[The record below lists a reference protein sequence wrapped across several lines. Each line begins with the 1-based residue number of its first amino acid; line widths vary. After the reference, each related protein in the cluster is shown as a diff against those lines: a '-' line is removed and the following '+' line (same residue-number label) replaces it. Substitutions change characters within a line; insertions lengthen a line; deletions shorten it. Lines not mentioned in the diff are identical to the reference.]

1 MDKTKVIFIDLAI
14 SNKQKYVCDIVEKL
28 FNDEKKTAVYVKD
41 SKDADTLDRLLWV
54 WKQDTFIPHII
65 AEEMIEELED
75 PVVIIKNKDILPK
88 TEALV
93 LFDPLPID
101 YFDLY
106 KIVIDFAEVYSPQK
120 TKESRT
126 RYKQVR
132 DADNYDLKF
141 IKLGEFLKQ

>member
-28 FNDEKKTAVYVKD
+28 FNDDKKTAVYVKD

-75 PVVIIKNKDILPK
+75 PVVIIKNKEILPK

-101 YFDLY
+101 YFNLY

-120 TKESRT
+120 AQESRK

>member
-28 FNDEKKTAVYVKD
+28 FNDGKNTAVYVKD

-65 AEEMIEELED
+65 AEEIIEELEE
-75 PVVIIKNKDILPK
+75 PVVIIKNKEILPK

-101 YFDLY
+101 HFDLY

-120 TKESRT
+120 AQESRT

-132 DADNYDLKF
+132 DSNGYDLKF

>member
-28 FNDEKKTAVYVKD
+28 FNDDKKTAVYVKD

>member
-1 MDKTKVIFIDLAI
+1 MDKTKVIFIDLTI

-28 FNDEKKTAVYVKD
+28 FNDDKNTAVYVKD
-41 SKDADTLDRLLWV
+41 SKDADMLDRLLWV

-75 PVVIIKNKDILPK
+75 PVVIIKNKEILPK

>member
-28 FNDEKKTAVYVKD
+28 FNDDKKTAVYVKD

-75 PVVIIKNKDILPK
+75 PVVIIKNKEILPK

-126 RYKQVR
+126 RYKQAR

>member
-28 FNDEKKTAVYVKD
+28 FNDGKNTAVYVKD

-65 AEEMIEELED
+65 AEEMIEELEE
-75 PVVIIKNKDILPK
+75 PVVIIKNKEILPK

-93 LFDPLPID
+93 LFDSLPID
-101 YFDLY
+101 YFNLY

>member
-28 FNDEKKTAVYVKD
+28 FNDDKKTAVYVKD

-126 RYKQVR
+126 RYKQAR
-132 DADNYDLKF
+132 DADKYDLKF

>member
-1 MDKTKVIFIDLAI
+1 MDKTKVIFIDLTI

-28 FNDEKKTAVYVKD
+28 FNDDKNTAVYVKD
-41 SKDADTLDRLLWV
+41 RKDADMLDRLLWV

-75 PVVIIKNKDILPK
+75 PVVIIKNKEILPK

-126 RYKQVR
+126 RYKQAR

>member
-28 FNDEKKTAVYVKD
+28 FNDDKNTAVYVKD

>member
-1 MDKTKVIFIDLAI
+1 
-14 SNKQKYVCDIVEKL
+14 
-28 FNDEKKTAVYVKD
+28 
-41 SKDADTLDRLLWV
+41 
-54 WKQDTFIPHII
+54 
-65 AEEMIEELED
+65 
-75 PVVIIKNKDILPK
+75 KNKDILPK

>member
-1 MDKTKVIFIDLAI
+1 MDKTKIIFIDLAI

-126 RYKQVR
+126 RYKQAR
-132 DADNYDLKF
+132 DADKYDLKF

>member
-1 MDKTKVIFIDLAI
+1 MDKTKVIFIDLTI

-28 FNDEKKTAVYVKD
+28 FNDDKNTAVYVKD
-41 SKDADTLDRLLWV
+41 SKDADMLDRLLWV

-75 PVVIIKNKDILPK
+75 PVVIIKNKEILPK

-126 RYKQVR
+126 RYKQAR